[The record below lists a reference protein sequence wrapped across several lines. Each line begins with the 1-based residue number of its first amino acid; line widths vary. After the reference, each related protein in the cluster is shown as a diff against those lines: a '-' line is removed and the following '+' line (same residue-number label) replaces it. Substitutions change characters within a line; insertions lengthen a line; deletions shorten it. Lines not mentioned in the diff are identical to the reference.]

1 MKRLKEGALLLHEI
15 HDKFFGHHLAIHA
28 DTFSEVRQMGR
39 SIKADLVASQH
50 EPSRQRM
57 CARTF
62 PVGASHMD
70 SGEAAVRMA
79 EVCIQRFGHLKPGF
93 IGRRPRLLKQGRT
106 II

>member
-1 MKRLKEGALLLHEI
+1 MKRLKEGTLLLHEI
-15 HDKFFGHHLAIHA
+15 HDKFFGHHFTIHA
-28 DTFSEVRQMGR
+28 DTFAEVRQMGR
-39 SIKADLVASQH
+39 SIKADLIACQH
-50 EPSRQRM
+50 QPSRQRM

-79 EVCIQRFGHLKPGF
+79 EVCIQRFGHLQTRF